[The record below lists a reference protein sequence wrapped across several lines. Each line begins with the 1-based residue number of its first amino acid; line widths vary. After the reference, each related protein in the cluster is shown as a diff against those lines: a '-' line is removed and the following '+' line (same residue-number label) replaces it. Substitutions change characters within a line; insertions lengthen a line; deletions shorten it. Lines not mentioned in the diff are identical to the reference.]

1 MPLNSEK
8 CCAEPLH
15 SFTSG
20 CVSPKR
26 SNVIAGEPHLG
37 KGLVALRNA
46 IQNFAAVSVESG
58 AHTINVLTKCFPSS
72 HLGTKRSP
80 KDKIW
85 RQQFSR
91 RVGIARI
98 PDSFVKF
105 SYEFERTSQVYFRHC
120 RHSIRAA
127 LYSVPPVPEAGTL
140 QGVSSACSFPAAS
153 TCRTNAFTRGLVKLY
168 APRAH
173 CVKSILA
180 ECSDCA
186 SAISHAIA
194 LCIQSVNIVAA
205 GG

>member
-15 SFTSG
+15 GFTSW

-37 KGLVALRNA
+37 EGLVALRDT

-105 SYEFERTSQVYFRHC
+105 SYEFERTSQLYFRHC

-127 LYSVPPVPEAGTL
+127 LSLYCGFRE
-140 QGVSSACSFPAAS
+140 PA
-153 TCRTNAFTRGLVKLY
+153 L
-168 APRAH
+168 
-173 CVKSILA
+173 
-180 ECSDCA
+180 
-186 SAISHAIA
+186 
-194 LCIQSVNIVAA
+194 
-205 GG
+205 